1 MPTSP
6 ATTMPAEWTTLA
18 DAKDAKLDR
27 SSPPVPTSSELSSSD
42 TDESF
47 TEAAAAAVSQPS
59 AERKTLMQMI
69 EPRFWSAVVLS
80 ALTASAPFVITCT
93 AVVVAFQR
101 LFGQRPP
108 TVKPNGKTAIV
119 SGGKMTKSFLM
130 IKQLKAQGCR
140 VVLVETS
147 KCAASRPPPPHAA
160 LAPSCLPLLRAT
172 TVPRQVLDGGVAL
185 LEVR

>member
-1 MPTSP
+1 MSLDVPPTMSTLAAMGDLTDNEKPTRTDSPP
-6 ATTMPAEWTTLA
+6 ATA
-18 DAKDAKLDR
+18 
-27 SSPPVPTSSELSSSD
+27 SVSSSSD
-42 TDESF
+42 AGSNTD
-47 TEAAAAAVSQPS
+47 AATPTTTDLKS
-59 AERKTLMQMI
+59 KTVRELL
-69 EPRFWSAVVLS
+69 EPRFWSIVVLG
-80 ALTASAPFVITCT
+80 ALAATAPLVISCT
-93 AVVVAFQR
+93 AFVVAIHR
-101 LFGQRPP
+101 LFFH
-108 TVKPNGKTAIV
+108 VKPVPWNGKTAIV